1 MPLRPWRR
9 KRKTLRQSRRLKVLS
24 QILKSA
30 RLNPPRKP
38 LANRNDALHFTSPRL
53 FASRALAHR
62 HHGFSSRAH
71 RSRRSCAAN
80 ARRRR
85 HGFRFNSA
93 SPRPGPRSDDSCS
106 VWPLSRRSRA
116 RQSRRIISFSAARAP
131 RRSRTLSCHART
143 RLRSADRLLR
153 DWNSRGP
160 ARSAAPWKT
169 RRPRR
174 RLFHFARTLHSEFRA
189 RPAAHFDFLRAH
201 RLAAGQ
207 RTRRHLASHPAGHHA
222 GSRACRDS
230 HAHGAHLGARTA
242 GERLRP
248 HRARQ
253 GPHRTRRPVAS
264 RISQR
269 ADSHSHHSRLA
280 IWYAS
285 RRNHCYR
292 NDFLLAG
299 HRPPRRASHR
309 STRLSA
315 AARLHSCHC
324 CFIRPGKSA
333 DGSGLRVRRSAC
345 APAMKALREFLRHS
359 VPGSVGFVLC
369 VILIILAVGA
379 PWLAP
384 YNPAAQNLPARL
396 VPPSA
401 AHWMG
406 TDELGRDVLSRVIY
420 GARVSMSVSVS
431 VVFGAGIIG
440 LILGSLAGY
449 FGGWFDRIVNI
460 ILINAFLS
468 FPGILLAIAFAAFL
482 GPGLGNVIIALTI
495 TGWAGYARLSRAQV
509 LQAKEMDFVTAARS
523 LGASHTRILVRH
535 LLPNIIQPVLVQGTI
550 ALAGAILAES
560 TLSFLGL
567 GVLAPMSS
575 WGAMLNDAR
584 GHLFDAPH
592 MVIFPALAVMT
603 AVLAF
608 NLLGD
613 ALRDWMDPR
622 IRSYLVVTDLA
633 R

>member
-1 MPLRPWRR
+1 
-9 KRKTLRQSRRLKVLS
+9 
-24 QILKSA
+24 
-30 RLNPPRKP
+30 
-38 LANRNDALHFTSPRL
+38 
-53 FASRALAHR
+53 
-62 HHGFSSRAH
+62 
-71 RSRRSCAAN
+71 
-80 ARRRR
+80 
-85 HGFRFNSA
+85 
-93 SPRPGPRSDDSCS
+93 
-106 VWPLSRRSRA
+106 
-116 RQSRRIISFSAARAP
+116 
-131 RRSRTLSCHART
+131 
-143 RLRSADRLLR
+143 
-153 DWNSRGP
+153 
-160 ARSAAPWKT
+160 
-169 RRPRR
+169 
-174 RLFHFARTLHSEFRA
+174 
-189 RPAAHFDFLRAH
+189 
-201 RLAAGQ
+201 
-207 RTRRHLASHPAGHHA
+207 
-222 GSRACRDS
+222 
-230 HAHGAHLGARTA
+230 
-242 GERLRP
+242 
-248 HRARQ
+248 
-253 GPHRTRRPVAS
+253 
-264 RISQR
+264 
-269 ADSHSHHSRLA
+269 
-280 IWYAS
+280 
-285 RRNHCYR
+285 
-292 NDFLLAG
+292 
-299 HRPPRRASHR
+299 
-309 STRLSA
+309 
-315 AARLHSCHC
+315 
-324 CFIRPGKSA
+324 
-333 DGSGLRVRRSAC
+333 
-345 APAMKALREFLRHS
+345 MKALREFLRHS

-369 VILIILAVGA
+369 VILIILALGA

-384 YNPAAQNLPARL
+384 YDPAAQNLVARL
-396 VPPSA
+396 VPPSV

-449 FGGWFDRIVNI
+449 FGGWFDRFVNI

-495 TGWAGYARLSRAQV
+495 TGWAGYARLARAQV
-509 LQAKEMDFVTAARS
+509 LQAKEMDYVTAARS